1 MNLLEWRDPGL
12 GNWIATVGTIPTQ
25 HLGPPTVSA
34 FIASSSAV
42 RSGYI
47 GRPVLPKSGP
57 PRFLTSLG
65 MDNPNAVGS
74 HLRPD
79 SERRVKNAK

>member
-34 FIASSSAV
+34 FIV
-42 RSGYI
+42 EF
-47 GRPVLPKSGP
+47 GRQIWIYWPTGIAEERP
-57 PRFLTSLG
+57 PRFLTSFG

-74 HLRPD
+74 HLRPIVSD
-79 SERRVKNAK
+79 VKSAK